1 MQKNIERRVEH
12 SATFFGQGFDKKKR
26 TSPGAGSRILQ
37 NPRKF
42 IKFWAQNGN
51 KGCFVLRVWGS
62 LWVHTDIIFNAFEM
76 GISFRRFATW
86 KGWLLAF
93 FSRKVSCRI
102 GWIDIIVSIIF
113 VSESFAIWGW
123 AHDIVQSIS
132 DFGGWRVMAWASTHT
147 IFYRRYLVQY
157 SRANFKL
164 RFLFFTAGKTWQ
176 AKERFL
182 FLKNWRS
189 TTKPSIKSVH
199 HKISP
204 LSSRSFSNPET
215 LKTFRCQ
222 WDVKTSTVSARSHS
236 QLNGI
241 EAHGKYG
248 CLGCPLV
255 IQLGNECPKFSI
267 GHKGIHLQL

>member
-1 MQKNIERRVEH
+1 MERMV
-12 SATFFGQGFDKKKR
+12 AGVFFTQGFLSNRLNWYYCFHHLCFGKFCNLR
-26 TSPGAGSRILQ
+26 LGAWHCPKHFR
-37 NPRKF
+37 
-42 IKFWAQNGN
+42 FWRLKGNGL
-51 KGCFVLRVWGS
+51 GVYSHHFLP
-62 LWVHTDIIFNAFEM
+62 
-76 GISFRRFATW
+76 IS
-86 KGWLLAF
+86 
-93 FSRKVSCRI
+93 SC
-102 GWIDIIVSIIF
+102 
-113 VSESFAIWGW
+113 
-123 AHDIVQSIS
+123 
-132 DFGGWRVMAWASTHT
+132 DFY
-147 IFYRRYLVQY
+147 F
-157 SRANFKL
+157 
-164 RFLFFTAGKTWQ
+164 FFTAGKTWQ